1 MVSAERRRG
10 LLLPLALG
18 ALTAGSLAG
27 AADPPPDSEFLEYLG
42 SWEESDEDW
51 LTVAGWPGV
60 AADNADAEKDK
71 EERKDDE
78 QES

>member
-1 MVSAERRRG
+1 MSAELRRR

-18 ALTAGSLAG
+18 ALTAGSFAG
-27 AADPPPDSEFLEYLG
+27 AADPLPESEFLEYLG

-51 LTVAGWPGV
+51 LTVAKWPGV
-60 AADNADAEKDK
+60 AADSADADKDK